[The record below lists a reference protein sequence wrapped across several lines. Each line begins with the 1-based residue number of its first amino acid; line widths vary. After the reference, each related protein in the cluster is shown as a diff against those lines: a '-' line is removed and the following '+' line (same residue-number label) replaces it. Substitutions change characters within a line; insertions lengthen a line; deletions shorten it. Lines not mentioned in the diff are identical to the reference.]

1 MKISIFL
8 SAAVTAL
15 VWVNPIYAEEL
26 FPESTKDIQKC
37 YDWAATHGGT
47 IHYEPASQFCQALDN
62 CLRNRSS
69 SRVEYDE
76 CVAEAK
82 HEYNRQISGRLPEAT
97 AAPSDLNIPIATESA
112 NSEYE
117 RAVGKGFEGENA
129 AQVE

>member
-8 SAAVTAL
+8 SAAVTAF
-15 VWVNPIYAEEL
+15 VWVNSTHAEEL
-26 FPESTKDIQKC
+26 FPEPDIQKC
-37 YDWAATHGGT
+37 QAWAETHQGT
-47 IHYEPASQFCQALDN
+47 IHYEPASKYCLALDD

-69 SRVEYDE
+69 SRVELDE

-82 HEYNRQISGRLPEAT
+82 HEYNREISGRLPESA
-97 AAPSDLNIPIATESA
+97 AAPSDLNIPIKTERA